1 MALPQLDEGKMKLVQ
16 ELEIEVMTDMYARS
30 VSVVLFSLFLLIYT
44 KCMTK
49 LASVISRCENKQLL
63 HFYMQGLL
71 HV

>member
-49 LASVISRCENKQLL
+49 LASVISTCENKQLL
-63 HFYMQGLL
+63 RLDMQGLL